1 MNDFAPRDDFESE
14 LHAAFARVPAPP
26 DLRRKVMNQLWEQ
39 AWSARRRMVWFER
52 VAASLVVVA
61 VMGGAV
67 VGRKAIERRRGE
79 EAKKQV
85 FTALRIVNR
94 ALDEMNVQLQE
105 RESNQ

>member
-1 MNDFAPRDDFESE
+1 MNDFGPKDDFESE
-14 LHAAFARVPAPP
+14 LLAALARVPAPP
-26 DLRRKVMNQLWEQ
+26 DLKRKVMNQLWEQ
-39 AWSARRRMVWFER
+39 ARSARRRMVWFER
-52 VAASLVVVA
+52 IAASLVVVA

-67 VGRKAIERRRGE
+67 VERNAMERRRGE
-79 EAKKQV
+79 EAKQQV

>member
-1 MNDFAPRDDFESE
+1 
-14 LHAAFARVPAPP
+14 
-26 DLRRKVMNQLWEQ
+26 
-39 AWSARRRMVWFER
+39 MVWFER